1 MLSHSP
7 PLLLIVDY
15 SGRRLLST
23 KDEEG
28 AFLALQNHNRVRD
41 IHLYASIVS
50 LDKLLAVMNG
60 PFPVLEDLT
69 LTRAIEY
76 SDADEDEEDE
86 DDEFNC
92 PRLPQAFQA
101 PQLRHLCLD
110 RVGDVIEEGL
120 PLLTS
125 LSGLV
130 SLSLIGIPVSIYLP
144 LEYLASRL
152 SLMPQLEYLSLKFDF
167 FASSDDVLGEQIDVP
182 NAKQISF
189 PNLSEIFF
197 EGDSSY
203 LEGLAARISAPLLMR
218 FSAMF
223 FEKPSSSTLSHLS
236 GLLSAAAELRF
247 PVASIKF
254 SGTRV
259 DDPNVAICMASSE
272 QTLDWL
278 PQFAPFQMAFWCRS
292 LNVQVASA
300 GQICTAF
307 TPMLSAVERLRLDFD
322 GGRWQFGQDGDI
334 EDAMWHDLLR
344 PFCNVEKL
352 QVDAGLMG
360 DLSRALCPDDDGQS
374 MEMLPQLYKLVRPD
388 YAHFGD
394 AFDKFIAARR
404 DAGQHITKRR
414 RPPIPNS
421 DSEEE
426 EDNEDEDESDSE
438 EDKEEEG
445 RVECA
450 VGGRREGEG
459 SNPDTDTETDRD
471 PGTNDN
477 LEISTELDSDS
488 DFDSE

>member
-7 PLLLIVDY
+7 PLPLVVDY
-15 SGRRLLST
+15 SGQRLLPT

-28 AFLALQNHNRVRD
+28 AFLALQNHNRVRE
-41 IHLYASIVS
+41 IHLYASIAS

-86 DDEFNC
+86 DVEFNC

-101 PQLRHLCLD
+101 PQLRHLSLD

-125 LSGLV
+125 LSGLE

-152 SLMPQLEYLSLKFDF
+152 SLMPQLEYLNLKFDF
-167 FASSDDVLGEQIDVP
+167 SISSDDVLGEQIDPP

-197 EGDSSY
+197 DGDSSY

-223 FEKPSSSTLSHLS
+223 FEKPSSTLPHLS

-272 QTLDWL
+272 QTLDRL
-278 PQFAPFQMAFWCRS
+278 PQFAPFQMAFWCRP

-300 GQICTAF
+300 VQICTAF
-307 TPMLSAVERLRLDFD
+307 TPMLSTVGRLRLDLD
-322 GGRWQFGQDGDI
+322 GGRWQLGQDGDI

-360 DLSRALCPDDDGQS
+360 DLSRALCPDDDGQF
-374 MEMLPQLYKLVRPD
+374 MEILPELCKLVRPD

-404 DAGQHITKRR
+404 DAGQHITKQR
-414 RPPIPNS
+414 RPLIPNS

-426 EDNEDEDESDSE
+426 DDEDEDESDSE
-438 EDKEEEG
+438 EDTGEEG
-445 RVECA
+445 RRVKLAVE
-450 VGGRREGEG
+450 GQREGEG
-459 SNPDTDTETDRD
+459 SNPVTDTETDLD
-471 PGTNDN
+471 PGANDN